1 MHRMRPETLAVHA
14 AREPDPHTGAVTP
27 PLIMSTTFARNE
39 GYKPIGASV
48 YGRSENPN
56 RIALEAQLAALE
68 GGALAL
74 AFSSGMAAINAMY
87 QSLSPGAH
95 VIIPSDSYMGTR
107 MLFDAHYERMGI
119 SVSKVRAGDMQALAD
134 AMRTETA
141 LVWVETPSNPELS
154 ITDIAQAVKLAQAV
168 GATCVVDSTF
178 ATPFCQRPLEFGAD
192 VVMHSTTKFFGGHSD
207 VTGGA
212 LIFATNGPLYE
223 RLRSIQLLA
232 GAVPSPFD
240 CWLLQRSIPSMP
252 WRMRGHVD
260 NAGKVAQ
267 FLAGHKAVARVNYP
281 GLPTHPGHAL
291 ATRQMCAFGG
301 MLSFEPKGGFEA
313 AQRVACGVRLFT
325 RATSL
330 GGYESLIEH
339 RAAIEGAASTAPPAL
354 LRLSIGLEHA
364 DDLIADLDAVLTL

>member
-1 MHRMRPETLAVHA
+1 MRPETLAVHT
-14 AREPDPHTGAVTP
+14 ARKPDPHSGAVTP
-27 PLIMSTTFARNE
+27 PLVMSTTFARDE
-39 GYKPIGASV
+39 QYKPLGASV

-68 GGALAL
+68 GGEMAL
-74 AFSSGMAAINAMY
+74 AFSSGMAAVNAMY

-95 VIIPSDSYMGTR
+95 VVIPSDSYMGTR
-107 MLFDAHYERMGI
+107 NLFDVHYERMGVN
-119 SVSKVRAGDMQALAD
+119 VSKVRAGDMQALAG
-134 AMRTETA
+134 AMRKETA

-154 ITDIAQAVKLAQAV
+154 ITDIALASQLAHEV
-168 GATCVVDSTF
+168 GAVCVVDSTF
-178 ATPFCQRPLEFGAD
+178 ATPFCQKPLAYGAD
-192 VVMHSTTKFFGGHSD
+192 VVMHSTTKFFGGHGD

-212 LIFATNGPLYE
+212 LIFAKNGPLYD
-223 RLRSIQLLA
+223 RLRSIQWLA

-252 WRMRGHVD
+252 WRMRGHIE
-260 NAGKVAQ
+260 NAGKVAR
-267 FLAGHKAVARVNYP
+267 FLAAHKAVAKVNYP
-281 GLPTHPGHAL
+281 GLPSHPGHAL
-291 ATRQMCAFGG
+291 ASKQMCAFGG

-313 AQRVACGVRLFT
+313 AHRVACGVRLFT

-339 RAAIEGAASTAPPAL
+339 RASIEGAASTAPPAL

-364 DDLIADLDAVLTL
+364 DDLVADLDAALKAEGS